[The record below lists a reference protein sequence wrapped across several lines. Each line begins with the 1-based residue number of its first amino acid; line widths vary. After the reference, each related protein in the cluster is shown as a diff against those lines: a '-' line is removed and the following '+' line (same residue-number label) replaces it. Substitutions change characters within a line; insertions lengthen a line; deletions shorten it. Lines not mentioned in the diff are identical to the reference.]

1 MKSHVNGIWYRIHR
15 HLLTQFL
22 NRGEDNLRIFW
33 NNLRIDFKP
42 RWGSGRSAEN
52 PFRVCKISSKIYL
65 TLWIICKYHISCK
78 WHEYH
83 KYIDTFYTI
92 LGVGGIL
99 WIWARG
105 DLASGGGRGE
115 MGEWENGESGG
126 NLGEW
131 WELCKREF
139 RTRWG
144 KCEVGWEFLLRFWN
158 VARDLSGFQC
168 MFIHI
173 YQNLNENVNIMIWLH
188 HDNEK
193 NEMKWNEWE

>member
-22 NRGEDNLRIFW
+22 NRGEDNLRIFR

-115 MGEWENGESGG
+115 NGRMGRAGGIWESGG
-126 NLGEW
+126 NCAKGNLG
-131 WELCKREF
+131 RGGGSV
-139 RTRWG
+139 RS
-144 KCEVGWEFLLRFWN
+144 
-158 VARDLSGFQC
+158 A
-168 MFIHI
+168 
-173 YQNLNENVNIMIWLH
+173 ENSF
-188 HDNEK
+188 
-193 NEMKWNEWE
+193 